1 MSQNIVR
8 HEPGAILSRAVEY
21 NGMVFLAG
29 LTADDYSL
37 DIKGQTEQVLKKIDK
52 YLAAAGTNKSRLI
65 SAVIYIN
72 KMANKEEMNKVWQ
85 VWMDKSNPPARA
97 CVEAQLG
104 SAGRHLV
111 RADVV
116 THSIRQGPH
125 RDQGI
130 DRNGVGEGRGLGMW
144 RKCRTLGEDSGSRNQ
159 KDGHRRRAEEPSLK
173 SHTQLS

>member
-1 MSQNIVR
+1 MSENIVR

-65 SAVIYIN
+65 SAVIYVN
-72 KMANKEEMNKVWQ
+72 RMANKEEMNKVWQ
-85 VWMDKSNPPARA
+85 AWMDKANPPARA

-104 SAGRHLV
+104 TPSTLLEIM
-111 RADVV
+111 V
-116 THSIRQGPH
+116 TAA
-125 RDQGI
+125 
-130 DRNGVGEGRGLGMW
+130 
-144 RKCRTLGEDSGSRNQ
+144 K
-159 KDGHRRRAEEPSLK
+159 
-173 SHTQLS
+173 

>member
-1 MSQNIVR
+1 MSQSIVR
-8 HEPGAILSRAVEY
+8 HDPGPILSRAVEY

-52 YLAAAGTNKSRLI
+52 YLAVAGTNKSRLI

-85 VWMDKSNPPARA
+85 VWMDKANPPARA

-104 SAGRHLV
+104 SSNTLLEIM
-111 RADVV
+111 V
-116 THSIRQGPH
+116 TAA
-125 RDQGI
+125 
-130 DRNGVGEGRGLGMW
+130 
-144 RKCRTLGEDSGSRNQ
+144 K
-159 KDGHRRRAEEPSLK
+159 
-173 SHTQLS
+173 

>member
-8 HEPGAILSRAVEY
+8 HDSGPILSRAVEY

-52 YLAAAGTNKSRLI
+52 YLAAAGTSKSRLL
-65 SAVIYIN
+65 SVVIYIN

-85 VWMDKSNPPARA
+85 AWTDKSNLPARA

-104 SAGRHLV
+104 SPNTLLEIM
-111 RADVV
+111 V
-116 THSIRQGPH
+116 TAA
-125 RDQGI
+125 
-130 DRNGVGEGRGLGMW
+130 
-144 RKCRTLGEDSGSRNQ
+144 K
-159 KDGHRRRAEEPSLK
+159 
-173 SHTQLS
+173 

>member
-1 MSQNIVR
+1 MSQSIVR
-8 HEPGAILSRAVEY
+8 HEPGPILSRAVEY

-72 KMANKEEMNKVWQ
+72 KMANKEDMNKVWQ
-85 VWMDKSNPPARA
+85 VWMDKANPPARA

-104 SAGRHLV
+104 SSNTLLEIM
-111 RADVV
+111 V
-116 THSIRQGPH
+116 TAA
-125 RDQGI
+125 
-130 DRNGVGEGRGLGMW
+130 
-144 RKCRTLGEDSGSRNQ
+144 K
-159 KDGHRRRAEEPSLK
+159 
-173 SHTQLS
+173 

>member
-1 MSQNIVR
+1 MSQDIVR

-52 YLAAAGTNKSRLI
+52 YLAAAGTHKSRLI

-72 KMANKEEMNKVWQ
+72 KMATKEAMNQVWQ
-85 VWMDKSNPPARA
+85 AWMDKSNPPARA

-104 SAGRHLV
+104 TASTLLEIM
-111 RADVV
+111 V
-116 THSIRQGPH
+116 TAA
-125 RDQGI
+125 
-130 DRNGVGEGRGLGMW
+130 
-144 RKCRTLGEDSGSRNQ
+144 K
-159 KDGHRRRAEEPSLK
+159 
-173 SHTQLS
+173 

>member
-1 MSQNIVR
+1 MSQSIVR
-8 HEPGAILSRAVEY
+8 HDPGPILSRAVEY

-72 KMANKEEMNKVWQ
+72 KMANKEDMNKVWQ
-85 VWMDKSNPPARA
+85 VWMDKANPPARA

-104 SAGRHLV
+104 SPNTLLEIM
-111 RADVV
+111 V
-116 THSIRQGPH
+116 TAA
-125 RDQGI
+125 
-130 DRNGVGEGRGLGMW
+130 
-144 RKCRTLGEDSGSRNQ
+144 K
-159 KDGHRRRAEEPSLK
+159 
-173 SHTQLS
+173 